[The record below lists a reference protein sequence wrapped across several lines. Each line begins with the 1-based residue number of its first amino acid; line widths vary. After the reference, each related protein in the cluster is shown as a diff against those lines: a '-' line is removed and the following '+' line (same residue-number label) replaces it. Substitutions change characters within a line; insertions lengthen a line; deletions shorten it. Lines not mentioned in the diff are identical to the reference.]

1 MDLVPAC
8 VLCSPVLFL
17 LFVLVVAL
25 QLHEYVD
32 NTEDYVNIDLDNH
45 RNLLQGLN
53 VSACFGTFCMQI
65 HSQHAGVPLSGPFAP
80 QRTWR
85 PAGAPLKFVCS

>member
-1 MDLVPAC
+1 V
-8 VLCSPVLFL
+8 V
-17 LFVLVVAL
+17 VLV

-53 VSACFGTFCMQI
+53 VSAR
-65 HSQHAGVPLSGPFAP
+65 PLSA
-80 QRTWR
+80 
-85 PAGAPLKFVCS
+85 